1 MKLFSVPNRR
11 AGAVSRARPFT
22 IFGTALRL
30 LRSDDMAE
38 PQKSL
43 ADRECRRTAM
53 QRAYDAE
60 FFARANGLSSGQARL
75 LLGAMRRRR
84 GPRPGSADTFKA

>member
-1 MKLFSVPNRR
+1 MKHVGVPNRR
-11 AGAVSRARPFT
+11 AVAVSRGRPFT
-22 IFGTALRL
+22 IFGTVLRL
-30 LRSDDMAE
+30 RRSDGMAE
-38 PQKSL
+38 PQKSF
-43 ADRECRRTAM
+43 ADPECSQTAM

-84 GPRPGSADTFKA
+84 GPRTGAADTFKA